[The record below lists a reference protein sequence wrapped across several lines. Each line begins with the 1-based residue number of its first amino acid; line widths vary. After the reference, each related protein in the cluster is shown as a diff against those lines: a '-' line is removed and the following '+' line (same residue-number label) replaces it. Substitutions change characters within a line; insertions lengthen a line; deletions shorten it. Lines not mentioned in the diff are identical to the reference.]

1 MPTSPLGAAI
11 LGGNEPALGYMDPT
25 LLQAMPDVQLGQSMQ
40 QGALSTAGAYPAQ
53 AWARLAQAISGS
65 YIQHQALSDLGKA
78 YANTPTEMAKILEKT
93 QPGNP
98 VIPMLKSEDAPT
110 RMLGMQLLNKT
121 VPLQAETHEVNPTQT
136 MMTGGGKPV
145 GQGAPENDMTV
156 MSRAE
161 TQARASGNTELAD
174 AIAQEASSKTYN
186 EKGVPR
192 PAVPL
197 NPPQG
202 VSNNA
207 SGLPLNMPRTSG
219 LPLNPPRV
227 AAPQLP
233 SVPKSA
239 VRPPSPTAAVHPPSP
254 GNAAPTTTDRQ
265 TLNETDQ
272 ANAPALAQA
281 KQSYA
286 DQIIAQQAKQT
297 EADEKAKAGV
307 EYGDLLKPTVVGQGP
322 GQTEP
327 LTTARGTTIPALT
340 DQAPVPTNP
349 AQLKTKVPEW
359 QKTASQWTD
368 ALKSGQLAEQ
378 RLNTIAGAFKAIQT
392 GSFTTDRA
400 DWAAKIRALGMNG
413 LADRIMAHPE
423 QAQLGLHEN
432 YAETMEQLKANT
444 ARFTQQEFK
453 ITSENKQHPNLQPE
467 ANLQMLAED
476 LGPIRQT
483 RDLATDWTA
492 AQRQGWRDPQSF
504 ESAWLR
510 QNKLSDYVKRAK
522 DEIGPLKGMPGNA
535 APGSA
540 NGGWGVRVI
549 APPS

>member
-1 MPTSPLGAAI
+1 MPTSTSPLGAAY
-11 LGGNEPALGYMDPT
+11 LNANDQALGYMDPT

-40 QGALSTAGAYPAQ
+40 QGAMSTAPATPAQ

-78 YANTPTEMAKILEKT
+78 YADTPAEMAKILHEV

-98 VIPMLKSEDAPT
+98 VIPMLESKDAPT
-110 RMLGMQLLNKT
+110 RILGMQLANKT
-121 VPLQAETHEVNPTQT
+121 VPLQAETHGVNSQQT
-136 MMTGGGKPV
+136 LMTGGGRPV
-145 GQGAPENDMTV
+145 GQGLPENDMTV
-156 MSRAE
+156 MARAE
-161 TQARASGNTELAD
+161 AQARANGNTELAD
-174 AIAQEASSKTYN
+174 AIAREASAKTYN

-202 VSNNA
+202 VGNSV
-207 SGLPLNMPRTSG
+207 GDLPLNMPRMSS
-219 LPLNPPRV
+219 LPLNPPRF
-227 AAPQLP
+227 

-239 VRPPSPTAAVHPPSP
+239 VRPPSPTAAVPPPSP
-254 GNAAPTTTDRQ
+254 GNAPATTTDQQ
-265 TLNETDQ
+265 TLNQTDR

-307 EYGDLLKPTVVGQGP
+307 EYGDLLKPQVIGQGP

-327 LTTARGTTIPALT
+327 LTTARGTNIPALT

-359 QKTASQWTD
+359 QKTATQWTD

-378 RLNTIAGAFKAIQT
+378 RLSTIANAFKAIQT

-400 DWAAKIRALGMNG
+400 DWAAKLRGLGLNS

-444 ARFTQQEFK
+444 ARFMQQEFK

-467 ANLQMLAED
+467 ANLQMIAED
-476 LGPIRQT
+476 LAPIRQT

-522 DEIGPLKGMPGNA
+522 DEIGPLKGMSGNA

-549 APPS
+549 KPPSQ